1 MTTVSPDGDVMRP
14 CVAREG
20 KEREREI
27 EIRPRVLLYYPR
39 LCNPKGNNP
48 QCQAIG

>member
-20 KEREREI
+20 KERERD
-27 EIRPRVLLYYPR
+27 RDQTTCAAVL
-39 LCNPKGNNP
+39 P
-48 QCQAIG
+48 QVVQPQRK